1 MGAVAG
7 ADVPIPLARLFAMAY
22 HQLIE
27 GLHSRLVERGW
38 HDVRPSYG
46 FVLLAARHAP
56 TTPKEI
62 AAVMGT
68 TKQAASALVTSMEA
82 AGYLEARA
90 GSADGRVKRVALT
103 PRARRLLVV
112 VEGIYADL
120 EAEWAGVVGG
130 DAVEAVRTTVRD
142 ALLATNGGTLPG
154 VRPTH

>member
-7 ADVPIPLARLFAMAY
+7 TDAPIPLARLFAMAY

-27 GLHSRLVERGW
+27 GLHTRLIERGW
-38 HDVRPSYG
+38 HDVRPAYG

-62 AAVMGT
+62 AALMGT
-68 TKQAASALVTSMEA
+68 TKQAASALVASMES

-90 GSADGRVKRVALT
+90 GSTDGRVKRVALT
-103 PRARRLLVV
+103 PRARRLLGV

-120 EAEWAGVVGG
+120 ETEWADVVGS
-130 DAVEAVRTTVRD
+130 DAVDAVRATIID